1 MNRLHA
7 RPAKARRTPGAEAP
21 RLVLDRIES
30 EWKPAEAGSEATG
43 LPARAARFSGL
54 HPGLSLSQPRAGA
67 LQPPARPT
75 RPSLFSDSVM
85 RPLFL
90 VLSLALVPSLALAQS
105 DAEKEKAA
113 KEAEYVPA
121 DQGQRPTSPRV
132 LPDDFLRGYDP
143 VTVYF
148 AADEGPGRGPADDG
162 ARLLK
167 IAPAWPGAW
176 SWADRKTLQFRPA
189 EPWPALAR
197 FAVEAKGGAKKVL
210 TTMMSAPAQMSPS
223 SGSDNLKPFR
233 SFTLTFPQALPVA
246 SLKQMLKLEIR
257 ELPGLADSKRL
268 PIKSFSINQ
277 LPRASQR
284 DPAVYAIT
292 LEEDVPEGKQLSVS
306 VSLALGDEGKVLW
319 SGKLNTRLPFH
330 LESFACGSSRQPL
343 GGVGAVPRDMAL
355 FCGSGGEKP
364 QMVFSAPVSDMNLTT
379 LKKLVA
385 LEPSVPDLRFETFG
399 NRVQLHG
406 KFLPDV
412 LYKAR
417 LASAP
422 LHDDSGRALRD
433 PGSAEVYFYLGW
445 KSPFL
450 RWSQATAVLESNGP
464 RMLPLTGYG
473 DPRAD
478 VRVYRVDPMFNGL
491 WPFPSSPV
499 VVSEQDAPPMPG
511 EEPEPQKE
519 PGDPGTAQLVKHIR
533 LLGSPLVSK
542 LVDLPL
548 AKKSGTTRFGL
559 DLAPLVDPVVGRSKP
574 GTYLV
579 GLRRLTGAPQRT
591 YMRVQVT
598 NLSLTSVDE
607 QSKEVFYV
615 RSLDKAE
622 PVRGAKIVIEV
633 QVEKTDAKGNVT
645 FPVEQVALTT
655 DPNGR
660 ATLGAQEKWRSIRRV
675 SVQNGEDLLVIDP
688 REPPPQFASNHW
700 SLSSNWLQW
709 LSQRIPP
716 PPNEKTLAF
725 VFTERAIYKPNEP
738 VFIKGYVRRKEGGEL
753 KAPLSGESYVL
764 QVQGPDESV
773 YKFPVKFTAL
783 GGFDAKF
790 EEKDVATGNYTVT
803 ILTAKEGNVLATRN
817 FKIEAY
823 RIPTFEVQLA
833 SALAVRLDAPFKVK
847 AVGRYYAGGFLAGQP
862 ISWKVTRSP
871 YHYVPRGREGFLFAD
886 STQFARPGA
895 PRPPDVLSRTGT
907 LDDSGGDSMEVN
919 PALDIDGSPRR
930 YTFEATVTGP
940 DDQQITATQDVK
952 ALPPFLMGM
961 KLQRYSDKPFELKPE
976 IIAVGVDD
984 KLLAGQEITVRLH
997 KRVWHSVLREAP
1009 FATGTAKYVT
1019 EQEDTKVLEK
1029 TVKTEADK
1037 AVLPS
1042 LPITE
1047 SGVFVVELFARDK
1060 LGRVQT
1066 LSADLYVGGAAPMAW
1081 PKSREGVFELATDKK
1096 KYVPGDTAKIVIQ
1109 SPFQSGKALVIVEEP
1124 GFNNSYTWLEV
1135 VGGKAV
1141 HEVKIGIQHVPNLPV
1156 HVVLMRGRLGE
1167 GQADDSRYRPQTLAA
1182 STDLEV
1188 DPTKNTVH
1196 VNVAH
1201 PEQARPGQKVDFT
1214 LTLEDEAKRPLAGE
1228 VTFWLVDEAVLSLAK
1243 EASLDPL
1250 KSFIDR
1256 NQRTTAIR
1264 DTRNLVLGKL
1274 VEQDEEPGG
1283 DGGDEEG
1290 AGGGRRIVRKEFKT
1304 VPFYQA
1310 TVIVPASGKLVLP
1323 VKLSDDLTNFRVRAV
1338 AASGLSRFGHKQ
1350 STIRV
1355 RLPLLVQPQ
1364 LPRFIRAGDKFFA
1377 GGVVR
1382 LLEGAEGAATV
1393 DMTLVGP
1400 VDQKGTTKNPT
1411 TLKMN
1416 AAQSV
1421 LFPVTANQSIAGES
1435 GELKVTVGV
1444 TRNAD
1449 GAGDAFEVKLP
1460 VLPDR
1465 TMERYAYFDRWK
1477 EGRVALK
1484 PLPETARPGTTWQ
1497 DVLVTSEPGILE
1509 LAAGLQYLDRYPH
1522 GCLEQKMSQIFPHL
1536 AFVETFKKLG
1546 LEDRAAGELPHVK
1559 RLLEE
1564 MPAYQ
1569 DPQGFFAYWPG
1580 GGAGDVALTAQTLEF
1595 LVAAKKAGAPVDP
1608 KLQERTVEAL
1618 KRVLRSDFKGLYS
1631 DYRYNQ
1637 QSAAVRALVR
1647 AGSID
1652 EHYLIDLFQHRADM
1666 DVTSLA
1672 DLALA
1677 MDYNRALF
1685 KTNLASLG
1693 TDLWDSVVFK
1703 QYKGKPVLEGLRWRR
1718 TSWGYGYLGSN
1729 TSAIAAVLE
1738 SLVMLDPTDKRLEQV
1753 RDGLLASSTAYRGF
1767 GSTHDNR
1774 RAISALTMYL
1784 DKANTRA
1791 TKVHVSL
1798 EGDGELLLEG
1808 TKKVARTS
1816 LQSDTPKSATVE
1828 GAEVGARVVYHY
1840 LPLAPGV
1847 EVGALK
1853 EGFLVS
1859 RSMTV
1864 YQKDP
1869 STPDLHVDKKGEN
1882 RKLAVGDVVEV
1893 HTQLTND
1900 QERYHVALVVPFA
1913 AGLEPLNPELETSGS
1928 EAKPSESDSISPAY
1942 VQRLDHEVRYY
1953 FTRMPAGT
1961 HSFHFRV
1968 RAVNQGSFVH
1978 PAPWAEM
1985 MYHQEVRGR
1994 GEGMRVTVER

>member
-1 MNRLHA
+1 M
-7 RPAKARRTPGAEAP
+7 
-21 RLVLDRIES
+21 
-30 EWKPAEAGSEATG
+30 KPAAPESRLQKMNTATMEEA
-43 LPARAARFSGL
+43 
-54 HPGLSLSQPRAGA
+54 
-67 LQPPARPT
+67 
-75 RPSLFSDSVM
+75 VM
-85 RPLFL
+85 RRPFVALLFAAL
-90 VLSLALVPSLALAQS
+90 LLVPSAALAQSS

-113 KEAEYVPA
+113 KDPEYVPA

-148 AADEGPGRGPADDG
+148 AGDEGPGRGPADDG
-162 ARLLK
+162 AKLLK
-167 IAPAWPGAW
+167 ISPSWPGAW
-176 SWADRKTLQFRPA
+176 TWIDRKTLQYRPA

-197 FAVEAKGGAKKVL
+197 FAIDAKGGTKKVL
-210 TTMMSAPAQMSPS
+210 TTMMSAPSAMSPS

-246 SLKQMLKLEIR
+246 SLKQMLKLEVR

-330 LESFACGSSRQPL
+330 LESFACGSGRQPM

-355 FCGSGGEKP
+355 FCGTGGEKP
-364 QMVFSAPVSDMNLTT
+364 QMVFSATVADMNLTT

-417 LASAP
+417 LAAAP
-422 LHDDSGRALRD
+422 VHDDSGRLLRD

-450 RWSQATAVLESNGP
+450 RWSQATAVLEANGP

-499 VVSEQDAPPMPG
+499 VVSEQEAPPMPG
-511 EEPEPQKE
+511 EEPEQQKE
-519 PGDPGTAQLVKHIR
+519 PGDPGTAQLVKHLR

-559 DLAPLVDPVVGRSKP
+559 DLAPLIDPVVGKSKP

-579 GLRRLTGAPQRT
+579 GLRRLTGTPQRT

-622 PVRGAKIVIEV
+622 PVKGAKIVIEV
-633 QVEKTDAKGNVT
+633 EVQKTDAKGNFT
-645 FPVEQVALTT
+645 YPVEQVTLTT
-655 DPNGR
+655 DQAGR
-660 ATLGAQEKWRSIRRV
+660 ATLGAQEKWRNIRRV
-675 SVQNGEDLLVIDP
+675 SVQSGEDLLVIDP

-709 LSQRIPP
+709 LSQKIPP
-716 PPNEKTLAF
+716 LPNEKTLAF
-725 VFTERAIYKPNEP
+725 VFTERAIYKPGEP

-753 KAPLSGESYVL
+753 KAPLAAENYVL
-764 QVQGPDESV
+764 QVSGPDDAV
-773 YKFPVKFTAL
+773 YKFPVRFTAL

-790 EEKDVATGNYTVT
+790 EEKDIATGTYTVSL
-803 ILTAKEGNVLATRN
+803 LTAKEGNVLSTRT

-871 YHYVPRGREGFLFAD
+871 YHYVPRGRDGFLFAD

-895 PRPPDVLSRTGT
+895 PRPPDVLSKTGT
-907 LDDSGGDSMEVN
+907 LDEGGADSMEVN
-919 PALDIDGSPRR
+919 PALDIDGSPRL
-930 YTFEATVTGP
+930 YKFEATVTGP
-940 DDQQITATQDVK
+940 DDQQITSTQDVK

-1009 FATGTAKYVT
+1009 FATGQAKYVT
-1019 EQEDTKVLEK
+1019 EQEDTKLLEK
-1029 TVKTEADK
+1029 TIKTEADK
-1037 AVLPS
+1037 AVMPS

-1109 SPFQSGKALVIVEEP
+1109 SPFQTGKALVIVEEP

-1141 HEVKIGIQHVPNLPV
+1141 HEVKLGIQHVPNLPV

-1167 GQADDSRYRPQTLAA
+1167 GSSDDSRYRPQTLAA

-1188 DPTKNTVH
+1188 EPTKNSINVG
-1196 VNVAH
+1196 VAH

-1214 LTLEDEAKRPLAGE
+1214 LTLADDKNQPLSGE

-1243 EASLDPL
+1243 EATLDPL
-1250 KSFIDR
+1250 KSFIDK

-1290 AGGGRRIVRKEFKT
+1290 TGGGKRIVRKEFKT

-1310 TVIVPASGKLVLP
+1310 TVQIPASGKLVLP

-1364 LPRFIRAGDKFFA
+1364 LPRFVRAGDKFYA

-1393 DMTLVGP
+1393 DMSLVGP
-1400 VDQKGTTKNPT
+1400 VEQKGTTKNPA

-1421 LFPVTANQSIAGES
+1421 LFPVTVNQSFAG
-1435 GELKVTVGV
+1435 GPLDGLGVQELKVTVGV

-1465 TMERYAYFDRWK
+1465 TMQRYAYFDRWK
-1477 EGRVALK
+1477 EGKVAFK
-1484 PLPETARPGTTWQ
+1484 PLPETARPGTVWQ

-1509 LAAGLQYLDRYPH
+1509 LASGLQYLDGYPH
-1522 GCLEQKMSQIFPHL
+1522 GCLEQKMSKIFPHL
-1536 AFVETFKKLG
+1536 AYVETFKKLG

-1564 MPAYQ
+1564 MPSYQ

-1580 GGAGDVALTAQTLEF
+1580 GGAGDVALTAQALEF
-1595 LVAAKKAGAPVDP
+1595 MVAAKKAGAPVDA
-1608 KLQERTVEAL
+1608 KLQERAIDAL
-1618 KRVLRSDFKGLYS
+1618 KRVLRSDFRGLYA

-1647 AGSID
+1647 AGSVD
-1652 EHYLIDLFQHRADM
+1652 ENYLIDLYQHRADM

-1672 DLALA
+1672 DLVLA
-1677 MDYNRALF
+1677 MDYNRTLF
-1685 KTNLASLG
+1685 KTNLAALD
-1693 TDLWDSVVFK
+1693 TDLWDSVVIK
-1703 QYKGKPVLEGLRWRR
+1703 QYKGKPIFDGLRWRR
-1718 TSWGYGYLGSN
+1718 SGWGYGYLGSN
-1729 TSAIAAVLE
+1729 TSAIASVLE
-1738 SLVMLDPTDKRLEQV
+1738 GLVMLDPTDKRLELL
-1753 RDGLLASSTAYRGF
+1753 RDGLIASSTAYRGF

-1774 RAISALTMYL
+1774 RAVAALTTYL
-1784 DKANTRA
+1784 EKANTRA
-1791 TKVHVSL
+1791 SKVHVAL
-1798 EGDGELLLEG
+1798 EGDGELMLEG

-1816 LQSDTPKSATVE
+1816 LQNDTPKSATVE

-1847 EVGALK
+1847 EEGALK
-1853 EGFLVS
+1853 EGFLVQ

-1864 YQKDP
+1864 YKPNASTSDHFDDQK
-1869 STPDLHVDKKGEN
+1869 GAN
-1882 RKLAVGDVVEV
+1882 RKLSVGDVVEI
-1893 HTQLTND
+1893 HARMTSD
-1900 QERYHVALVVPFA
+1900 EERYHVALVVPFA

-1928 EAKPSESDSISPAY
+1928 EAKPAESDSIGPTY

-1953 FTRMPAGT
+1953 FTRLPAGT

-1978 PAPWAEM
+1978 PSPWAEM
-1985 MYHQEVRGR
+1985 MYRQEVRGR
-1994 GEGMRVTVER
+1994 GEGMRVTVEK